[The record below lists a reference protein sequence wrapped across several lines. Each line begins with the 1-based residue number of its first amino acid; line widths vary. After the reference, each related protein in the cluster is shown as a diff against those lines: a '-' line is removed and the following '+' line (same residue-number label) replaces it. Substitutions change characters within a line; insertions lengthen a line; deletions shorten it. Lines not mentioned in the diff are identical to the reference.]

1 MGNLIRY
8 RAADLPELMD
18 RISKNSIGMD
28 DYFDRFF
35 QMGDINSNYPPYNL
49 VQIDNIKSRLEVA
62 LAGFNKKEITVY
74 TEYGKLIVEGKKED
88 KEEEQYLHR
97 GLAQRSFKRVW
108 SMSDDTEVNN
118 VVFKDGMLV
127 VDLGKVIPEHHTR
140 RDYL

>member
-1 MGNLIRY
+1 MGNLARY
-8 RAADLPELMD
+8 RAADLPELME

-97 GLAQRSFKRVW
+97 GLAQRSFKRIW
-108 SMSDDTEVNN
+108 SMSEDTEVNN

-127 VDLGKVIPEHHTR
+127 VDLGKVIPEHHAR

>member
-1 MGNLIRY
+1 
-8 RAADLPELMD
+8 
-18 RISKNSIGMD
+18 MD

-97 GLAQRSFKRVW
+97 GLAQRSFKRIW
-108 SMSDDTEVNN
+108 SMSEDTEVNN

-127 VDLGKVIPEHHTR
+127 VDLGKVIPEHHAR

>member
-97 GLAQRSFKRVW
+97 GLAQRSFKRIW
-108 SMSDDTEVNN
+108 SMSEDTEVNN

-127 VDLGKVIPEHHTR
+127 VDLGKVIPEHHAR

>member
-74 TEYGKLIVEGKKED
+74 TEYGKLIVEGKQED

-97 GLAQRSFKRVW
+97 GLAQRSFKRIW
-108 SMSDDTEVNN
+108 SMSEDTEVNN

-127 VDLGKVIPEHHTR
+127 VDLGKVIPEHHAR